1 MSTVSARQEPS
12 VRFTVPVERVDHLRR
27 LGVSDTEIHR
37 IVAPRRT
44 LTRRKQSG
52 EMLSAAESDRVL
64 RIERVWDLG
73 RRVFASEE
81 KFARWMRKENR
92 ALDDARPIELLETE
106 TGAHLV
112 EEELHRIDFGLF
124 A

>member
-1 MSTVSARQEPS
+1 MSTVSARLES
-12 VRFTVPVERVDHLRR
+12 SARFTVPVERVDHLRQ

-44 LTRRKQSG
+44 LARRKQSG

-64 RIERVWDLG
+64 RIERIWDLG

-92 ALDDARPIELLETE
+92 ALDNVRPIELLETE
-106 TGAHLV
+106 TGAHLI